1 MDAIIGI
8 LALVVIIALVVWD
21 LGGGT
26 VALFF
31 GRKLPWL
38 WFALAASE
46 LIARILNVAL
56 YWEYD
61 VVRGLASLA
70 GAVLAAVL
78 AILLQRRFASVV
90 LVIGGFMAA
99 GLSVIQV
106 LGPLLNPAP
115 EWLVIG
121 LLLATGVAGAIWARK
136 DPSTATIVFS
146 ALVGAGIL
154 ADSLLKWLSLEEAYR
169 FQLYAILALA
179 GIGVQLWMRR
189 REARA
194 ALPRTEGA

>member
-8 LALVVIIALVVWD
+8 LALLVIIALFVWD

-26 VALFF
+26 AALFF

-46 LIARILNVAL
+46 FIARILNVAL
-56 YWEYD
+56 YREYD
-61 VVRGLASLA
+61 VVRGLGSLA
-70 GAVLAAVL
+70 GAILAAVL

-90 LVIGGFMAA
+90 LVIGGFLAA
-99 GLSVIQV
+99 GLSAIQV

-121 LLLATGVAGAIWARK
+121 LLLATGVAGAIWARR

-169 FQLYAILALA
+169 FQVYAILALA

-194 ALPRTEGA
+194 ALPQTEGA